1 MPYSI
6 YGANARNPGS
16 RTYKCNQ
23 AEKNSLRHCSVNK
36 KKKKPLPYCGTDPC
50 HLAMDGKNINPLT
63 PRRTRV
69 SPFTEIS
76 ILF

>member
-1 MPYSI
+1 MLEIRALELISAIKQRKILYD
-6 YGANARNPGS
+6 
-16 RTYKCNQ
+16 TVLK
-23 AEKNSLRHCSVNK
+23 L

-50 HLAMDGKNINPLT
+50 HLAMDGKNINPLM